1 MKNGQCPKCG
11 SREIYSNTNRKFPAL
26 HTMTIGSGNFG
37 NRYAYLDTYIC
48 GSCGYV
54 ENYVAKQQDLNY
66 IKEEWTLVRENEE
79 QASDCPRGNAK
90 GDRNHENSASLSFVP
105 L

>member
-11 SREIYSNTNRKFPAL
+11 SGEVYSNTNRKFPAL
-26 HTMTIGSGNFG
+26 NTMTIGSSNFG

-54 ENYVAKQQDLNY
+54 ENYVAKQEDLKY
-66 IKEEWTLVRENEE
+66 IKEEWTVVREEKE
-79 QASDCPRGNAK
+79 RVIP
-90 GDRNHENSASLSFVP
+90 NS
-105 L
+105 

>member
-11 SREIYSNTNRKFPAL
+11 SRQVYSNTNRKFPAL
-26 HTMTIGSGNFG
+26 NTLTIGSANFG

-48 GSCGYV
+48 ANCGYV
-54 ENYVAKQQDLNY
+54 ENYVAKREDLNY
-66 IKEEWTLVRENEE
+66 IREEWVLVTQEREQVSDHSNE
-79 QASDCPRGNAK
+79 D
-90 GDRNHENSASLSFVP
+90 SASLGFVP